1 MTPSREDAIAGFL
14 AAHGW
19 GDAGRTPLAGD
30 ASARRY
36 VRLHR
41 GTDSV
46 LLMDSPNPAEDVIP
60 FVAISGLLR
69 GLGLSAPG
77 IVAEQPDAGLLL
89 IEDFGDATFTRLMDR
104 GADPADLYRLAV
116 DAIIELHR
124 RFDPAQASAV
134 ALPRYDAALFI
145 EQVMLLADVY
155 IPAALGRAATAEERA
170 DLERAWWSAV
180 PDAVGFGTSL
190 MHRDYHVDNLMR
202 LDGRPGA
209 YACGLLDFQNA
220 GLGPTSYDL
229 VSLLEDARRD
239 VPAALAAA
247 MLDHYLDAFPD
258 LDRAAFRR
266 SYAVLGAVRHTR
278 IVAVFARLHLRDG
291 RSDYLRHLP
300 RVWRLLEAKLRHP
313 ALAPVRD
320 WFDRT
325 LPPPVRAPL
334 FNPPTDIPSTDISKA
349 PE

>member
-1 MTPSREDAIAGFL
+1 MTTRDDTIAGFL
-14 AAHGW
+14 ADHGW

-41 GTDSV
+41 GTESI

-60 FVAISGLLR
+60 FVAIARLLR

-77 IVAEQPDAGLLL
+77 IVAERPGAGLLL
-89 IEDFGDATFTRLMDR
+89 IEDFGDSTFTRLMDR

-116 DAIIELHR
+116 DALIALHR
-124 RFDPAQASAV
+124 RFDPARALSP

-155 IPAALGRAATAEERA
+155 VPAALGRDATAEERA
-170 DLERAWWSAV
+170 DLERAWWSVV
-180 PDAVGFGTSL
+180 PEAVGLGTSL

-209 YACGLLDFQNA
+209 SACGLLDFQNA
-220 GLGPTSYDL
+220 GLGPIGYDL

-239 VPAALAAA
+239 VPADLAAA

-266 SYAVLGAVRHTR
+266 SCAVLGAVRHTR

-291 RSDYLRHLP
+291 RPEYLRHLP
-300 RVWRLLEAKLRHP
+300 RVWRLLEAKLQHP
-313 ALAPVRD
+313 ALAHVRD

-325 LPPPVRAPL
+325 LPDRARATL
-334 FNPPTDIPSTDISKA
+334 FNLPTDISKA
-349 PE
+349 HG